1 MLAIRRRNGETDRSR
16 VSPLK
21 KDIPGLNIAHLIF
34 EESDTLSCRDLL
46 VRNITA
52 HGRDKRHRIH
62 ATFCDKYTSNCH
74 QEERATPVIL
84 RNEYKHKTD
93 RDPKEGQDTPF
104 SRTTP

>member
-1 MLAIRRRNGETDRSR
+1 MGQQDRSR

-46 VRNITA
+46 IRDITA
-52 HGRDKRHRIH
+52 HGRDKRHRIQI
-62 ATFCDKYTSNCH
+62 TFCEKYASNCH

-84 RNEYKHKTD
+84 RTEFKHKTD
-93 RDPKEGQDTPF
+93 RIPKARQDVPF
-104 SRTTP
+104 PAEHHASIQ